1 MNVFLGGL
9 ARRVGNNHRRLVII
23 PAVNP
28 ELTRHLSI
36 DGEPLTVRP
45 AAVDELV
52 DLRHRVLRA
61 GLPRDAAVF
70 PGDEL
75 PTSLHF
81 GAFDAANNAVG
92 CGTFH
97 RSQWENAPAWQL
109 RGMATD
115 DRFRGRGVG
124 AVVLQL
130 GEEMARR
137 DADSIRQLWCNARIA
152 AVPFYRR
159 AGWSVVSEAFE
170 IPTAGVHF
178 RMTKLPG

>member
-1 MNVFLGGL
+1 VTGNVL
-9 ARRVGNNHRRLVII
+9 ASLAII
-23 PAVNP
+23 PPVTP
-28 ELTRHLSI
+28 DLTRHLSI
-36 DGEPLTVRP
+36 DHEPLTIRL
-45 AAVDELV
+45 ATADELV
-52 DLRHRVLRA
+52 DLRHRVLRT
-61 GLPRDAAVF
+61 GLGRDAAIF

-81 GAFDAANNAVG
+81 GAFDAGNTAVC

-97 RSQWENAPAWQL
+97 RSQWESAPAWQL
-109 RGMATD
+109 RGMATA

-152 AVPFYRR
+152 AVPFYKR
-159 AGWSVVSEAFE
+159 AGWAVVSEQFE
-170 IPTAGVHF
+170 IPTAGIHF
-178 RMTKLPG
+178 RMTKSL